1 MLEEALSYLARGW
14 SAIPGHTLTEDYL
27 CSCQQG
33 ADCDRPGKHPRVN
46 WKQFQSR
53 LPTESELRLWWGRWP
68 DANVIIITGKI
79 SKLLVIDVD
88 PRHGGDESWRDW
100 SRRYL
105 PNRPVVTSL
114 TGGGGEH
121 WFFEHPMGEDEY
133 PPAANVLPGVD
144 LRADAAYVVA
154 PPSIHETMNRYE
166 WDSTRHPDDV
176 DLYVAPDALIELI
189 EQAARAAKG
198 GSAEQEPLDIEGIV
212 DGRTPIHEGDRN
224 STMARVAGYFCGKVD
239 NLNTVLMV
247 MDNIN
252 QKACDPPMSEQ
263 ELDRTVKSIWRRE
276 QTKRKASSVVAGESG
291 LPEITQG
298 ELASDPLAV
307 ASRAFADMGVPAV
320 TDWYQLQGD
329 HVEYVLVT
337 PEDEVHFPDLLDHE
351 GVRHVLLNRLGI
363 LVQRESKQSTT
374 KADRRAQILRQVA
387 RVVIVEPTKA
397 SDRVADWLDAYKQ
410 RSEPREV
417 PPEEQRE
424 AVRQGAVL
432 VSGMLHVNVSQFA
445 RFIEAQ
451 FGETYKAM
459 EMKRMLRRAGWE
471 SAPGFN
477 GVVFRQLPQHVDTQ
491 EEMELVEA

>member
-1 MLEEALSYLARGW
+1 M
-14 SAIPGHTLTEDYL
+14 
-27 CSCQQG
+27 
-33 ADCDRPGKHPRVN
+33 
-46 WKQFQSR
+46 QFQSR
-53 LPTESELRLWWGRWP
+53 LPTQSEVELWWGRWP
-68 DANVIIITGKI
+68 EANIIIVTGQV
-79 SKLLVIDVD
+79 SRLVVVDVD
-88 PRHGGDESWRDW
+88 PRHGGDESWREW

-105 PNRPVVTSL
+105 PDRPVVTSL

-121 WFFEHPMGEDEY
+121 WLFAHPMDNTIRN
-133 PPAANVLPGVD
+133 ATNLLPGVD
-144 LRADAAYVVA
+144 LRGDGGYIVA
-154 PPSIHETMNRYE
+154 PPSMHESMNRYE
-166 WDSTRHPDDV
+166 WDASHHPDDV
-176 DLYVAPDALIELI
+176 ELYTVPDALLALI
-189 EQAARAAKG
+189 AQHAQGVTTG
-198 GSAEQEPLDIEGIV
+198 GEREELDIEGIV
-212 DGRTPIHEGDRN
+212 DGRTPIPSGSRN
-224 STMARVAGYFCGKVD
+224 STMARIAGYFCGKVD
-239 NLNTVLMV
+239 NLNTVHII

-252 QKACDPPMSEQ
+252 QKACDPPMKDE
-263 ELDRTVKSIWRRE
+263 ELQRTVNSIWRRE
-276 QTKRKASSVVAGESG
+276 QAKRKATSVIAGESG

-307 ASRAFADMGVPAV
+307 AGRAFADMGVPAV

-351 GVRHVLLNRLGI
+351 GVRHTLLNRLGV
-363 LVQRESKQSTT
+363 LVQRESKQSVA

-397 SDRVADWLDAYKQ
+397 SDRVADWLDAYKR

>member
-1 MLEEALSYLARGW
+1 
-14 SAIPGHTLTEDYL
+14 
-27 CSCQQG
+27 
-33 ADCDRPGKHPRVN
+33 
-46 WKQFQSR
+46 
-53 LPTESELRLWWGRWP
+53 
-68 DANVIIITGKI
+68 
-79 SKLLVIDVD
+79 
-88 PRHGGDESWRDW
+88 
-100 SRRYL
+100 
-105 PNRPVVTSL
+105 
-114 TGGGGEH
+114 
-121 WFFEHPMGEDEY
+121 
-133 PPAANVLPGVD
+133 
-144 LRADAAYVVA
+144 
-154 PPSIHETMNRYE
+154 
-166 WDSTRHPDDV
+166 
-176 DLYVAPDALIELI
+176 
-189 EQAARAAKG
+189 
-198 GSAEQEPLDIEGIV
+198 
-212 DGRTPIHEGDRN
+212 
-224 STMARVAGYFCGKVD
+224 
-239 NLNTVLMV
+239 

-252 QKACDPPMSEQ
+252 QKACDPPMKDE
-263 ELDRTVKSIWRRE
+263 ELQRTVNSIWRRE
-276 QTKRKASSVVAGESG
+276 QAKRKATSVIAGESG

-307 ASRAFADMGVPAV
+307 AGRAFADMGVPAV

-351 GVRHVLLNRLGI
+351 GVRHTLLNRLGV
-363 LVQRESKQSTT
+363 LVQRESKQSVA

-397 SDRVADWLDAYKQ
+397 SDRVADWLDAYKR

>member
-1 MLEEALSYLARGW
+1 MLDEALSYLSRGW
-14 SAIPGHTLTEDYL
+14 CAIPGHTLTEDFL

-33 ADCDRPGKHPRVN
+33 ADCDRPGKHPRIN
-46 WKQFQSR
+46 WAQFQQR
-53 LPTESELRLWWGRWP
+53 LPTESEVRLWWGRWP
-68 DANVIIITGKI
+68 DANVIIITGMV
-79 SKLLVIDVD
+79 SRLVVVDVD

-105 PNRPVVTSL
+105 PNKPVPTSL

-121 WFFEHPMGEDEY
+121 WLFEHPMDE
-133 PPAANVLPGVD
+133 PIRNAAGLLPGVD
-144 LRADAAYVVA
+144 LRGDGGYIVA
-154 PPSIHETMNRYE
+154 PPSLHESMNRYE
-166 WDSTRHPDDV
+166 WDSAHHPDDV
-176 DLYVAPDALIELI
+176 DLYVVPDSLLTLIAQHAQGLNGAVER
-189 EQAARAAKG
+189 EA
-198 GSAEQEPLDIEGIV
+198 LDIEGIV
-212 DGRTPIHEGDRN
+212 DGRTPIPSGSRN
-224 STMARVAGYFCGKVD
+224 STIARITGYFAGKVD
-239 NLNTVLMV
+239 NLNTVLMI
-247 MDNIN
+247 MENIN
-252 QKACDPPMSEQ
+252 QKACDPPMKDE
-263 ELDRTVKSIWRRE
+263 ELQRTVNSIWRRE

-298 ELASDPLAV
+298 DLASDPLAV
-307 ASRAFADMGVPAV
+307 AGRAFADMGVPAV

-351 GVRHVLLNRLGI
+351 GVRHTLLNRLGV
-363 LVQRESKQSTT
+363 LVSRESKSSVA

-397 SDRVADWLDAYKQ
+397 SDRVSDWLDAYKR

-424 AVRQGAVL
+424 AVRQGGVL
-432 VSGMLHVNVSQFA
+432 VGGLLHINVAQFA
-445 RFIEAQ
+445 RFVEAQ
-451 FGETYKAM
+451 FGETYKTM
-459 EMKRMLRRAGWE
+459 EMKRLLTRAGWE

-477 GVVFRQLPQHVDTQ
+477 GSAFRQLPVHVDTQ